1 MAAQAAPP
9 DTGLL
14 NNKTS
19 RNEQDTLTTD
29 QDTPIALEAR
39 AEKEARLYS
48 PSVERNREVI
58 KDVFLKTMP
67 TTGQVLEIASGTGE
81 HGVHIAR
88 HAPALTWLPGDPDAR
103 SRASIAAWRE
113 ASGLKNIMPPHD
125 IDARQMPWAF
135 ETASLDGI
143 VAINMIHIA
152 PFDAARGVFHEAG
165 RILKPGGKLFLY
177 GPFSRKGVHTAPSNA
192 DFDRSLK
199 AQDVQWGVRDRDE
212 ELIPTAASAGLQ
224 MEATISMPA
233 NNLSVVFIK
242 KG

>member
-1 MAAQAAPP
+1 
-9 DTGLL
+9 
-14 NNKTS
+14 
-19 RNEQDTLTTD
+19 
-29 QDTPIALEAR
+29 
-39 AEKEARLYS
+39 
-48 PSVERNREVI
+48 
-58 KDVFLKTMP
+58 
-67 TTGQVLEIASGTGE
+67 
-81 HGVHIAR
+81 
-88 HAPALTWLPGDPDAR
+88 
-103 SRASIAAWRE
+103 
-113 ASGLKNIMPPHD
+113 
-125 IDARQMPWAF
+125 MPWAF

-199 AQDVQWGVRDRDE
+199 AQDAQWGVRDLDE